1 MLRLATGLWG
11 GSQVPLP
18 PPGPHAFDPE
28 VNLFVMALMLLAL
41 LALLALGRWFEPRRW
56 GQELR

>member
-1 MLRLATGLWG
+1 MATGLWG

-28 VNLFVMALMLLAL
+28 VNLFVMALVL